1 MVEAFSLRSW
11 IFVMMVETSDPAVN
25 RKGASVASIHH
36 TKLSYTAR
44 NLSETAVGFSLDFGF

>member
-1 MVEAFSLRSW
+1 
-11 IFVMMVETSDPAVN
+11 MMVETSDPAVN